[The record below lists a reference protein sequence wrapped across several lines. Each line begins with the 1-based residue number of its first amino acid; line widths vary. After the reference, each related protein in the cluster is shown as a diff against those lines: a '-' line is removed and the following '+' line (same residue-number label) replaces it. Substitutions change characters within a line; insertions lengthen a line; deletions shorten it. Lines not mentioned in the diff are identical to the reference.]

1 MNAIHPTT
9 LIRIYDHFADAQQA
23 YSALLANGFAAHAV
37 QLDTVGD
44 EAGTVQGKAAWSGMF
59 RLVVTV
65 RQAGERERAH
75 AIVQPWGGSDIEQRT
90 ARHAGRQRA
99 GDGKGDSRHNSGRDG
114 RADGRGDG
122 GSSNRGEGRGDD
134 GQAAPR

>member
-23 YSALLANGFAAHAV
+23 YSALLANGFPTHAV

-65 RQAGERERAH
+65 RHAEERQRAH

-90 ARHAGRQRA
+90 ASHAGRRRA
-99 GDGKGDSRHNSGRDG
+99 GDGKSERTEEQQR
-114 RADGRGDG
+114 
-122 GSSNRGEGRGDD
+122 
-134 GQAAPR
+134 